1 VIEIHELSDPRIA
14 AFKSVRDR
22 DLLREH
28 EGAFMVEG
36 EVPLRVL
43 LAQTRRPVRA
53 VLVSDAQAGKLRT
66 LLETVRAPVYVAPP
80 ALLDGVVGFSIHR
93 GVLALAERG
102 AALSL
107 ESLPPGPSLV
117 VALCGVSN
125 HDNVGGIFRNAAA
138 FGVDAIVIDRATCDP
153 LYRKAV
159 RVSVGGSIVVPF
171 VQLGDEAELV
181 DALVARGYALWAMS
195 PAGDAVIGRVPPPSD
210 ARVALLFGAEGPG
223 LQATTLARCRSAR
236 IEMRSGWDS
245 LNVAAASAIAL
256 HWLRTGSAK

>member
-1 VIEIHELSDPRIA
+1 MIEVRDLADPRIA
-14 AFKSVRDR
+14 AFGSVRDR
-22 DLLREH
+22 DLLQKH
-28 EGAFMVEG
+28 DGAFIVEG

-43 LAQTRRPVRA
+43 LGQARLGVRA
-53 VLVSDAQAGKLRT
+53 VLVSTQMAAKLRP
-66 LLETVRAPVYVAPP
+66 LLEPLQAPVYVAPP
-80 ALLDGVVGFSIHR
+80 EILDGVVGFSIHR

-102 AALSL
+102 ETRGI
-107 ESLPPGPSLV
+107 ESLPTGPGLV

-138 FGVDAIVIDRATCDP
+138 FGVDAVVIDRATCDP

-171 VQLGDEAELV
+171 VQARDEGAVV
-181 DALVARGYALWAMS
+181 DALLARGYATWALS
-195 PAGDAVIGRVPPPSD
+195 PSGDAVIGRTPPPSD

-223 LQATTLARCRSAR
+223 LHASTLARCRSAR
-236 IEMRSGWDS
+236 IAMRPGWDS

-256 HWLRTGSAK
+256 HWLRAGTSR